1 MKQRRSKVQGESVGA
16 FDDGEEVS
24 CGLDLE
30 IMGFGLSEKSHGQVP
45 KQGMADE
52 AGGPGAG
59 VESSGF

>member
-1 MKQRRSKVQGESVGA
+1 MGA